1 MNEGMRKEMKK
12 GQVAFLT
19 GTHVV
24 NDLYQGAV
32 PALLPFMMLER
43 GYSYSAVAGIT
54 LAATGLSSV
63 VQPAFGMLV
72 DRKSR
77 NWLVPTGFVTA
88 AAGIV
93 VAAMSTTY
101 IVTWLAIAVA
111 GIGIAAYH
119 PPATNLARA
128 AGGHSQKAM
137 SVFSVGGTLGASL
150 APPFVTLVVGS
161 LGLSGGYL
169 LAVPAVVAAI
179 WWIVAQSRS
188 AGTGV
193 DAESAQSLSS
203 QLAANGP
210 VSDDWRSFTR
220 LVLVTVCWSIPYVTT
235 LSLVSPYV
243 LNGLDGSSSSAAIVL
258 SSFTLAGAAGTLVGG
273 ALADRRGRRASIR
286 LGYLLAVPS
295 LALLAAAPNVA
306 VAELGIVCLG
316 FAMFLPFAPQVTLAQ
331 DYLPNRPGTASGV
344 TLGLAMSVGGIA
356 SPLFGYLADHFGP
369 RMTIGTTTAV
379 LFVGAV
385 IAFTLR
391 DRRLD
396 PEDETERE
404 LDVIALR

>member
-1 MNEGMRKEMKK
+1 MKK

-88 AAGIV
+88 ATGIV

-101 IVTWLAIAVA
+101 IVTWLAIALA

-188 AGTGV
+188 AGTGT
-193 DAESAQSLSS
+193 DAESAQSLSL

-210 VSDDWRSFTR
+210 VPDDWRSFTR

-243 LNGLDGSSSSAAIVL
+243 LNGLNGSSSSAAIVL
-258 SSFTLAGAAGTLVGG
+258 SSFTLAGAAGTLLGG

-306 VAELGIVCLG
+306 TAELGIVCLG

-369 RMTIGTTTAV
+369 RMAIGATTAV

>member
-1 MNEGMRKEMKK
+1 MKK
-12 GQVAFLT
+12 GQIAFLT

-88 AAGIV
+88 ATGIV

-101 IVTWLAIAVA
+101 IVTWLAIALA

-188 AGTGV
+188 AGTGT

-210 VSDDWRSFTR
+210 VPDDWRSFTR

-243 LNGLDGSSSSAAIVL
+243 LNGLNGSSSSAAIVL
-258 SSFTLAGAAGTLVGG
+258 SSFTLAGAAGTLLGG

-306 VAELGIVCLG
+306 TAELGIVCLG

-369 RMTIGTTTAV
+369 RMAIGATTAV

>member
-1 MNEGMRKEMKK
+1 MPKEMKK

-88 AAGIV
+88 ATGIV

-101 IVTWLAIAVA
+101 IVTWLAIALA

-179 WWIVAQSRS
+179 WWIVAQSRP
-188 AGTGV
+188 AGTGT

-243 LNGLDGSSSSAAIVL
+243 LNGLNGSSSSAAIVL
-258 SSFTLAGAAGTLVGG
+258 SSFTLAGAAGTLLGG
-273 ALADRRGRRASIR
+273 VLADRRGRRASIR

-306 VAELGIVCLG
+306 IAELGIVCLG

-369 RMTIGTTTAV
+369 RMAIGTTTAV
-379 LFVGAV
+379 LLVGAV

>member
-1 MNEGMRKEMKK
+1 M
-12 GQVAFLT
+12 
-19 GTHVV
+19 
-24 NDLYQGAV
+24 
-32 PALLPFMMLER
+32 
-43 GYSYSAVAGIT
+43 
-54 LAATGLSSV
+54 
-63 VQPAFGMLV
+63 
-72 DRKSR
+72 
-77 NWLVPTGFVTA
+77 
-88 AAGIV
+88 
-93 VAAMSTTY
+93 AAMSTTY
-101 IVTWLAIAVA
+101 IVTWLAIALA

-188 AGTGV
+188 AGTGT

-210 VSDDWRSFTR
+210 VPDDWRSFTR

-243 LNGLDGSSSSAAIVL
+243 LNGLNGSSSSAAIVL
-258 SSFTLAGAAGTLVGG
+258 SSFTLAGAAGTLLGG

-306 VAELGIVCLG
+306 TAELGIVCLG

-369 RMTIGTTTAV
+369 RMAIGATTAV

>member
-1 MNEGMRKEMKK
+1 MKK

-32 PALLPFMMLER
+32 PALLPFIMLER

-179 WWIVAQSRS
+179 WWIVTQSRS

-243 LNGLDGSSSSAAIVL
+243 LNGLNGSSSSAPIVL

-295 LALLAAAPNVA
+295 LALLATAPNVA

>member
-1 MNEGMRKEMKK
+1 MPKEMKK

-88 AAGIV
+88 ATGIV

-101 IVTWLAIAVA
+101 IVTWLAIALA

-179 WWIVAQSRS
+179 WWIVAQARS
-188 AGTGV
+188 AGTGT

-243 LNGLDGSSSSAAIVL
+243 LNGLNGSSSSAAIVL
-258 SSFTLAGAAGTLVGG
+258 SSFTLAGAAGTLLGG
-273 ALADRRGRRASIR
+273 VLADRRGRRASIR

-295 LALLAAAPNVA
+295 LALLAAAPNV
-306 VAELGIVCLG
+306 VIAELGIVCLG

-369 RMTIGTTTAV
+369 RMAIGATTAV
-379 LFVGAV
+379 LLVGAV

>member
-1 MNEGMRKEMKK
+1 MRKEMKK

-179 WWIVAQSRS
+179 WWIVTQSRS

-243 LNGLDGSSSSAAIVL
+243 LNGLNGSSSSAAIVL

-356 SPLFGYLADHFGP
+356 SPLFGYLADQFGP

>member
-1 MNEGMRKEMKK
+1 MKK

-88 AAGIV
+88 ATGIV

-101 IVTWLAIAVA
+101 IVTWLAIALA

-179 WWIVAQSRS
+179 WWIVAQLRP
-188 AGTGV
+188 AGTGT

-243 LNGLDGSSSSAAIVL
+243 LNGLNGSSSSAAIVL
-258 SSFTLAGAAGTLVGG
+258 SSFTLAGAAGTLLGG
-273 ALADRRGRRASIR
+273 VLADRRGRRASIR

-306 VAELGIVCLG
+306 IAELGIVCLG

-369 RMTIGTTTAV
+369 RMAIGATTAV
-379 LFVGAV
+379 LLVGAV

>member
-1 MNEGMRKEMKK
+1 MKK

-88 AAGIV
+88 ATGIV

-101 IVTWLAIAVA
+101 IVTWLAIALA

-188 AGTGV
+188 AGTGT

-210 VSDDWRSFTR
+210 VPDDWRSFTR

-243 LNGLDGSSSSAAIVL
+243 LNGLNGSSSSAAILL
-258 SSFTLAGAAGTLVGG
+258 SSFTLAGAAGTLLGG

-306 VAELGIVCLG
+306 TAELGIVCLG

-369 RMTIGTTTAV
+369 RMAIGATTAV

>member
-1 MNEGMRKEMKK
+1 MKK

-88 AAGIV
+88 ATGIV

-101 IVTWLAIAVA
+101 IVTWLAIALA

-188 AGTGV
+188 AGTGT
-193 DAESAQSLSS
+193 DAESAQPLSL

-243 LNGLDGSSSSAAIVL
+243 LNGLNGSSSSAAIVL
-258 SSFTLAGAAGTLVGG
+258 SSFTLAGAAGTLLGG
-273 ALADRRGRRASIR
+273 VLADRRGRRASIR

-306 VAELGIVCLG
+306 IAELGIVCLG

-369 RMTIGTTTAV
+369 RMAIGATTAV
-379 LFVGAV
+379 LLVGAV